1 MNTNIII
8 LLEKFN
14 SIRNMNYVKSINNY
28 NSGVGL
34 TFEKLL
40 GKEVDCFS
48 MPDFEGIEI
57 KTKVNNSK
65 TPINLFKLTPNGSD
79 FFETKRILDLYGY
92 YQNKNSKNKVFN
104 ATITANK
111 LYKVGPKNYFSLKI
125 DYSKKKLVF
134 LVFNEQKELI
144 DDTSFWELS
153 KIENAL
159 IRKMKL
165 FALVNASQKIINK
178 EKYFWY
184 NCITIYQLISFKR
197 FLELLENGKISI
209 TFSIDFFKSGKRI
222 GKFHDHGTNFGI
234 YIKDIEKLF
243 KKIY

>member
-111 LYKVGPKNYFSLKI
+111 LYKLRQNYFSLKL
-125 DYSKKKLVF
+125 DYAKNRLIF
-134 LVFNEQKELI
+134 LVFNKQKELI
-144 DDTSFWELS
+144 DDSSFWELS
-153 KIENAL
+153 KIENVL
-159 IRKMKL
+159 LRKMKTL
-165 FALVNASQKIINK
+165 ALINANQKIINK
-178 EKYFWY
+178 QKFFWY
-184 NCITIYQLISFKR
+184 YDIKIYELIGFEK